1 MLMDNCRW
9 SFALRSEAQSKPVR
23 EEPAL
28 SYAPTRYVASF
39 IIEFISDFLRFSV
52 EKYRFSAEEI
62 AIVCLVAAESTREL
76 RRDAF
81 VAKNYG
87 SEESAFPNGYR
98 APVSLKFIHVSLGM
112 SRETTRR
119 KLERL
124 ARDGYL
130 IRGKGGY
137 TLPAQTGVDD
147 FTKELR
153 AFLLEKLTELNTYI
167 KKMPS

>member
-1 MLMDNCRW
+1 M
-9 SFALRSEAQSKPVR
+9 
-23 EEPAL
+23 

-39 IIEFISDFLRFSV
+39 IIEFISDFMRFSV
-52 EKYRFSAEEI
+52 EKYQFSTDEI
-62 AIVCLVAAESTREL
+62 AIVCLVASESTRDL

-81 VAKNYG
+81 VTKNYG
-87 SEESAFPNGYR
+87 SEERAFPNGYR
-98 APVSLKFIHVSLGM
+98 VPVSLKFIHVSLGM

-124 ARDGYL
+124 VKGGYL

-137 TLPAQTGVDD
+137 TLPAQIGADD

-153 AFLLEKLTELNTYI
+153 AFLLEKLAQLNVYT
-167 KKMPS
+167 KKIPN